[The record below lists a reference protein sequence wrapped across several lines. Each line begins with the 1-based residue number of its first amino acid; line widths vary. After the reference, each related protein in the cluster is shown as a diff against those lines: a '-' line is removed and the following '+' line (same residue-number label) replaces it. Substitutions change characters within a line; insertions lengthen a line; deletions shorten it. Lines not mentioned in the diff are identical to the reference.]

1 MRYAVYYAPD
11 TADPLHALASQWLGR
26 DAVSGETLDIPDL
39 LPGEMHRKL
48 VAEPARYG
56 FHATLKAP
64 FRLAEGVTADDLSA
78 AVEALAGRVGAVRIP
93 VLSLRRLGRFFAL
106 VPAVPSEAL
115 QECAARVV
123 TELDDLRAPLGEEEL
138 RRRLSADLTGPQHRN
153 LERWGYPYV
162 LGEFRYH
169 MTLTGPV
176 PADRADR
183 VEEALTAHFEPVIGR
198 SLVVDRLCV
207 FVEPAASEPF
217 RMADV
222 HPIRRPFGAGVVRVE
237 AL

>member
-11 TADPLHALASQWLGR
+11 IDDPLHALASQWLGR
-26 DAVSGETLDIPDL
+26 DAASGETVAIPDL
-39 LPGEMHRKL
+39 LPAEMHREL
-48 VAEPARYG
+48 VADPARYG

-64 FRLAEGVTADDLSA
+64 FRLADGATEDDLDA
-78 AVEALAGRVGAVRIP
+78 AVDALAGRVGAARIP
-93 VLSLRRLGRFFAL
+93 VLSLRRMDRFFAL
-106 VPAVPSEAL
+106 VPAVPSEAPQDL
-115 QECAARVV
+115 ASRVV
-123 TELDDLRAPLGEEEL
+123 TELDDLRAPLNEDE
-138 RRRLSADLTGPQHRN
+138 RRRLGADLTGRQHRN

-162 LGEFRYH
+162 LDEFRFH

-176 PADRADR
+176 PGHRADR

-207 FVEPAASEPF
+207 FVEPAPGEPF
-217 RMADV
+217 RLAGT
-222 HPIRRPFGAGVVRVE
+222 HEIRRPHGAGVVRVE